1 MIHFDVVIN
10 DLMEIDYYRYRV
22 NEGYTSRLITVKPK
36 DSFFHITETINLD
49 TKQIYK
55 QEYAIDK
62 DLVIALSELC

>member
-10 DLMEIDYYRYRV
+10 DLMEIDYYRYRI
-22 NEGYTSRLITVKPK
+22 NESYTSRLITVKPR
-36 DSFFHITETINLD
+36 DNFFHITETINLD

>member
-22 NEGYTSRLITVKPK
+22 NESYTSRLITVKPR
-36 DSFFHITETINLD
+36 DNFFHITETINLD